1 MITSIARTKAEAR
14 LAAIQKSQKEVLN
27 EQEEKA
33 LKTRENISRL
43 KALRI
48 AKERK
53 DLMHAANA
61 KTARKRQ
68 TSR

>member
-48 AKERK
+48 AKKRK